1 MSDANSLV
9 ERILGAPLSMT
20 RGEVAE
26 AAGLSLEQAR
36 VYWRAMGFADVG
48 NSVAFTDNDLEAL
61 RTLQA
66 LVDSGVVDRE
76 EIIEMVRSLGQNTA
90 RMAEWQTG
98 TLTRLLARHGA
109 IPDQTSLRPED
120 VERLGELT
128 NAMVPSLERLLSYAW
143 HRQLAA
149 AIQRGIDTAGEY
161 DGDVAGQLC
170 VGFADLVGF
179 TRLSRRLPDERLAAL
194 VTTFEGDSSDV
205 VAATG
210 ARMIKTL
217 GDEVMFVA
225 DSPEQGVETAL
236 TLHETHAH
244 DEDVPEL
251 RIGLAFGD
259 VVTRMGDVYGS
270 TVNLANRLTVL
281 ARPGATLVDDAT
293 AEAVRDSADLNVK
306 SMRPRI
312 VRGLGTVRAW
322 TVRRA
327 S

>member
-1 MSDANSLV
+1 MTDADALV

-20 RGEVAE
+20 REEVTE
-26 AAGLSLEQAR
+26 AAGLTLEQSRA
-36 VYWRAMGFADVG
+36 YWRAMGFADVG
-48 NSVAFTDNDLEAL
+48 ESVAFTENDLEAL
-61 RTLQA
+61 RTVQA
-66 LVDSGVVDRE
+66 LVDSGVVDSD
-76 EIIEMVRSLGQNTA
+76 EIIEIVRSLGQNTS

-98 TLTRLLARHGA
+98 TLARLLARHGA
-109 IPDQTSLRPED
+109 IPDESVLRPED
-120 VERLGELT
+120 VKRLGELT

-149 AIQRGIDTAGEY
+149 AIQRSIDTAGDE
-161 DGDVAGQLC
+161 DGDVAGQSC

-179 TRLSRRLPDERLAAL
+179 TRLSRRLPADRLASL

-210 ARMIKTL
+210 ARMVKTL

-225 DSPEQGVETAL
+225 DTPEQGVETAL

-259 VVTRMGDVYGS
+259 VVTRMGDIYGS

-281 ARPGATLVDDAT
+281 ARPGATLVDDAI
-293 AEAVRDSADLNVK
+293 ADSIRHSADFDLK
-306 SMRPRI
+306 AMRPRI
-312 VRGLGTVRAW
+312 LRGLGTVRAW

>member
-1 MSDANSLV
+1 MTDADALV

-20 RGEVAE
+20 REEVTE
-26 AAGLSLEQAR
+26 AAGLTLEQSRA
-36 VYWRAMGFADVG
+36 YWRAMGFADVG
-48 NSVAFTDNDLEAL
+48 ESVAFTENDLEAL
-61 RTLQA
+61 RTVQA
-66 LVDSGVVDRE
+66 LVDSGVVDSD
-76 EIIEMVRSLGQNTA
+76 EIIEIVRSLGQNTS

-98 TLTRLLARHGA
+98 TLARLLARHGA
-109 IPDQTSLRPED
+109 IPDESVLRPED
-120 VERLGELT
+120 VKRLGELT

-149 AIQRGIDTAGEY
+149 AIQRSIDTAGDE
-161 DGDVAGQLC
+161 DGDVAGQSC

-179 TRLSRRLPDERLAAL
+179 TRLSRRLPADRLASL

-210 ARMIKTL
+210 ARMVKTL

-225 DSPEQGVETAL
+225 DTPEQGVETAL

-259 VVTRMGDVYGS
+259 VVTRMGDMYGS

-281 ARPGATLVDDAT
+281 ARPGATLVDDAI
-293 AEAVRDSADLNVK
+293 ADSIRYSADFDVK
-306 SMRPRI
+306 AMRPRI
-312 VRGLGTVRAW
+312 LRGLGTVRAW

-327 S
+327 G